1 MTIQS
6 KRIEYSDGDH
16 GLQAH
21 MAWNDAL
28 DGPGPGV
35 LVAHAWRGR
44 SEFEDRKAE
53 KLAELGYVG
62 FALDLYGK
70 GVLGNSVEEN
80 NALMQ
85 PLIEDRQMLQRRMH
99 LALETLRGQ
108 DEVDP
113 EKTAAMGFC
122 FGGLS
127 VLDLARTGADVQGVA
142 SFHGLFNQ
150 PGNTQGNSITA
161 KVLAMHGWED
171 PMATPEQVL
180 DFAEEMTG
188 MGADWQLHAFGN
200 TSHAFTNP
208 EANDAGMGMLY
219 QADADRR
226 SWDLLAGFLAELFV

>member
-6 KRIEYSDGDH
+6 KKIEYSDGDH
-16 GLQAH
+16 VLQAH
-21 MAWNDAL
+21 MAWNDAS
-28 DGPGPGV
+28 GGARPGV

-44 SEFEDRKAE
+44 SEFEDQKAE

-70 GVLGNSVEEN
+70 GILGNSIEEN

-85 PLIEDRQMLQRRMH
+85 PLIEDRLMLQRRMH
-99 LALETLRGQ
+99 LALETLRDQ
-108 DEVDP
+108 AEVDASQ
-113 EKTAAMGFC
+113 TAAMGFC

-127 VLDLARTGADVQGVA
+127 VLDLARTGADVKGVA

-150 PGNTQGNSITA
+150 PGNTADNQISA
-161 KVLAMHGWED
+161 KVLAMHGWND
-171 PMATPEQVL
+171 PMATPEQVV
-180 DFAEEMTG
+180 DFAAEMTG

-208 EANDAGMGMLY
+208 EANDPEMGLMY

-226 SWDLLAGFLAELFV
+226 SWELLRGFLAELFA